1 MRGTAHSASKD
12 AVETEAETGGRDA
25 THAVQDPIEDRVLT
39 VLVRK
44 AVVRGLEDLELDL
57 DKVPAKAV
65 DPGELVQTQAP
76 APAGEKAHHVALAT
90 EIAVIVEDRAMSVTA
105 VRSRLPSPSLKDGS
119 SNWFQNSRLSRA
131 SPSRSV
137 PESRPTPSSNSP
149 D

>member
-1 MRGTAHSASKD
+1 M
-12 AVETEAETGGRDA
+12 
-25 THAVQDPIEDRVLT
+25 HAVQDPTEDRVLT

-44 AVVRGLEDLELDL
+44 AVVRGLEDLDL

-65 DPGELVQTQAP
+65 DPGELVQTQA
-76 APAGEKAHHVALAT
+76 LAA
-90 EIAVIVEDRAMSVTA
+90 EIAVIVEDRAMSVTV
-105 VRSRLPSPSLKDGS
+105 VRSRLPSPSSKDGS

>member
-12 AVETEAETGGRDA
+12 AGQTEAETGGRDA
-25 THAVQDPIEDRVLT
+25 THAVQDPTEDRVLT

-44 AVVRGLEDLELDL
+44 AVVRGLEDLDL

-76 APAGEKAHHVALAT
+76 APAAEQLHHVAPAT
-90 EIAVIVEDRAMSVTA
+90 EIAVIVEDRAMSVTV
-105 VRSRLPSPSLKDGS
+105 VRSRLPSPSSKDGS